1 MKKLNGRKIR
11 WIVREIEKGELSIRR
26 IAKIQKITP
35 QHARR
40 VYKKYRG
47 VKNPRLLPCGR
58 KPKPITQ
65 EEVELILAMRNE
77 HPACAV

>member
-11 WIVREIEKGELSIRR
+11 WICREIEKGELSICR
-26 IAKIQKITP
+26 IAGIQEITP

-47 VKNPRLLPCGR
+47 VKHPKLLPCGR
-58 KPKPITQ
+58 KPRPITQ
-65 EEVELILAMRNE
+65 EEVDLILATRKE
-77 HPACAV
+77 HPVGGL